1 MSLSDKRGKQKKS
14 ELILKASSGNY
25 FQLCAFLFNLCS
37 AVRVYSALE
46 QGVNTLRPPHRA
58 QKGSFFTSET
68 DSAGCGASGPSADPS
83 EAFTDTMKETL
94 TKKCNLVLRAVSH
107 KRQHL

>member
-1 MSLSDKRGKQKKS
+1 MIYSD
-14 ELILKASSGNY
+14 
-25 FQLCAFLFNLCS
+25 
-37 AVRVYSALE
+37 LE
-46 QGVNTLRPPHRA
+46 QGVNTLRPPHRV

-68 DSAGCGASGPSADPS
+68 DSACCGASGPTADPS

-107 KRQHL
+107 KGNICERMKTFTKEKRG